1 MRVFE
6 LGSSTFSKLKIVPA
20 SIYALTKNA
29 FFSSCFKMNQSRVRL
44 DSRLQDCQDA
54 HWKRSFPD
62 LDYAFFGYDILKGY
76 PLASGHDPGFTHPI
90 FLSDYESGKQTSD
103 CRYSV
108 PKGLVV
114 VPDVSCVTSFSSK
127 VIRNRLE
134 MSKSLQA
141 AANVEGVSPSEYY

>member
-29 FFSSCFKMNQSRVRL
+29 FFSSSFKMNQSGVRL

-90 FLSDYESGKQTSD
+90 FLSDYDSRKQTSD

-108 PKGLVV
+108 PNGLVV
-114 VPDVSCVTSFSSK
+114 VPDV
-127 VIRNRLE
+127 
-134 MSKSLQA
+134 
-141 AANVEGVSPSEYY
+141 